1 MHQVH
6 TCADEAARRLETR
19 TGSGQY
25 VRRAII
31 GAIRNFAMYCTTTEY
46 AIRNSLLV
54 TRHIR
59 FRRIPPDTQQRIGR
73 DVAGERH

>member
-1 MHQVH
+1 MIHLMQ
-6 TCADEAARRLETR
+6 
-19 TGSGQY
+19 
-25 VRRAII
+25 
-31 GAIRNFAMYCTTTEY
+31 FAG
-46 AIRNSLLV
+46 LLV